1 MATEVNKTELQTISG
16 DLASKIATL
25 KSDMDAMK
33 TVLDG
38 AADYDGI
45 DVTGP
50 ARIIKNNLDVI
61 IQDMEAVST
70 NITNYANAIAE
81 FDMDDFTES
90 IFSQDIIKEE
100 EVVTEPLTEV
110 TTEATT
116 EAATKAWTVGSSNS
130 GASSN
135 SGSSSYYSGYS
146 NSTPSS
152 GSSSNA
158 NSTGTSDFFTM
169 SGAIAG
175 ATTENSYG
183 IWDPSEYV
191 GDSKDINGS
200 MLVTPNG
207 KTSADGRTQ
216 RSASKSFTIKA
227 GVVDD
232 PNLDISKYHSNVKN
246 GFEVTTGNLTYDLC
260 DEDIELLCAIVAA
273 ESDQSYDDALAVI
286 STVLN
291 RCETSNWIN
300 CHGRDPIAQV
310 TAPNQYSAYQLGL
323 YEKYMDGNAPDAV
336 QQAVAD
342 ALAGVRNHN
351 YTSFRS
357 NVSAEYSDNT
367 ITETGNRYM

>member
-1 MATEVNKTELQTISG
+1 MATEVIKTELQTISG

-33 TVLDG
+33 SVLDG

-45 DVTGP
+45 NVTGP
-50 ARIIKNNLDVI
+50 AKILKNNLDII
-61 IQDMEAVST
+61 IQDMESVST

-100 EVVTEPLTEV
+100 EAATEPVVAATEP
-110 TTEATT
+110 TTESTT
-116 EAATKAWTVGSSNS
+116 KDWTAATSPNTGASNNS
-130 GASSN
+130 GN
-135 SGSSSYYSGYS
+135 SSYYSGYS
-146 NSTPSS
+146 NSTP
-152 GSSSNA
+152 GSSSSS
-158 NSTGTSDFFTM
+158 NSNSNGTSEFVTM

-175 ATTENSYG
+175 ATAENSYG
-183 IWDPSEYV
+183 VWDPSEYV

-200 MLVTPNG
+200 MLVTPSG
-207 KTSADGRTQ
+207 KTSANGRTQ

-232 PNLDISKYHSNVKN
+232 PDIDISKYHNNVEN

-260 DEDIELLCAIVAA
+260 EEDIELLCAIVAA
-273 ESDQSYDDALAVI
+273 ESDQSYDDALAVV
-286 STVLN
+286 STILN

-310 TAPNQYSAYQLGL
+310 TAPNQYTVYQLGT
-323 YEKYMDGNAPDAV
+323 YEKYMDGNAPETV

-357 NVSAEYSDNT
+357 NVSTEYSDNM

>member
-1 MATEVNKTELQTISG
+1 MATEVIKTELQTISG
-16 DLASKIATL
+16 DLSSKIATL

-33 TVLDG
+33 SVLDG

-45 DVTGP
+45 NVTGP
-50 ARIIKNNLDVI
+50 AKILKNNLDVI

-100 EVVTEPLTEV
+100 ETATEPVVAATEPA
-110 TTEATT
+110 TEATT
-116 EAATKAWTVGSSNS
+116 KDWTAGSSNTE
-130 GASSN
+130 ASSN
-135 SGSSSYYSGYS
+135 SSNSSYYSGYS
-146 NSTPSS
+146 SYTP
-152 GSSSNA
+152 GSSSSSNS
-158 NSTGTSDFFTM
+158 NSTGTTEFVTM

-175 ATTENSYG
+175 ATAENSYG

-191 GDSKDINGS
+191 GDSRDINGS
-200 MLVTPNG
+200 MLVTPSG
-207 KTSADGRTQ
+207 KTSANGRTQ
-216 RSASKSFTIKA
+216 RSASKSFTIKS

-232 PNLDISKYHSNVKN
+232 PDIDISKYHNNVEN

-260 DEDIELLCAIVAA
+260 EEDVELLCAIVAA
-273 ESDQSYDDALAVI
+273 ESDQSYDDALAVV
-286 STVLN
+286 STILN

-310 TAPNQYSAYQLGL
+310 TAPNQYSVYQLGT
-323 YEKYMDGNAPDAV
+323 YEKYMDGNAPETV

-357 NVSAEYSDNT
+357 NVSTEYSDNM